1 MSKTNIA
8 IVIYLV
14 GLALGAI
21 FLDIWS
27 AETSPKALLGI
38 GWTTLFAIALFFAEK
53 EKEENKDYF
62 FFINSLIKSSPSPS
76 STAFL

>member
-8 IVIYLV
+8 IVIYLI

-38 GWTTLFAIALFFAEK
+38 GWTALFAIALFYAEK
-53 EKEENKDYF
+53 EKEEKKDYF

>member
-1 MSKTNIA
+1 MSRTNIA
-8 IVIYLV
+8 IVIYLI

-38 GWTTLFAIALFFAEK
+38 CWTALFAIALFYAEK
-53 EKEENKDYF
+53 EKEKKD
-62 FFINSLIKSSPSPS
+62 
-76 STAFL
+76 

>member
-8 IVIYLV
+8 IVIYLI

-38 GWTTLFAIALFFAEK
+38 GWTALFAIALFYAEK
-53 EKEENKDYF
+53 EKEKKKD
-62 FFINSLIKSSPSPS
+62 
-76 STAFL
+76 